1 MQGKIGSKETTAIQR
16 KAHAVL
22 REAFELN
29 EDMVVEMGKASYYH
43 EGHKVDL
50 KFSIGYKDALN
61 DVKNRELEMYGIEGW
76 KIGDIFELYGERYR
90 LEGYNPKARK
100 FPIQMTRLSDN
111 SKRKAQESMLR
122 SGKKVEANG

>member
-1 MQGKIGSKETTAIQR
+1 MEGKIGSKETTAIQR
-16 KAHAVL
+16 KAHEVL
-22 REAFELN
+22 SEAFG
-29 EDMVVEMGKASYYH
+29 DMVVEVGKASYYH

-61 DVKNRELEMYGIEGW
+61 AAKNQALEMYGLEGW
-76 KIGDIFELYGERYR
+76 KVGDMFELWGEKYR

-111 SKRKAQESMLR
+111 SSRKAKESMLR
-122 SGKKVEANG
+122 SGKKVEA

>member
-16 KAHAVL
+16 KAHEVL
-22 REAFELN
+22 SEAFG
-29 EDMVVEMGKASYYH
+29 DMVVEVGKASYYH

-50 KFSIGYKDALN
+50 KFSIGYKDALD
-61 DVKNRELEMYGIEGW
+61 DVKNQALELYGLEGW
-76 KIGDIFELYGERYR
+76 KVGDIFELYGEKYR

-111 SKRKAQESMLR
+111 SSRKAKESMLR
-122 SGKKVEANG
+122 SGKKVEA